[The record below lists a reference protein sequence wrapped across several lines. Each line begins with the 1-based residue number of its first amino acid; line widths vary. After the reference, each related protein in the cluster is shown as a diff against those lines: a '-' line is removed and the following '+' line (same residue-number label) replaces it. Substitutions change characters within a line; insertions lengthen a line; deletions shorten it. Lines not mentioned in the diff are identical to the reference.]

1 MAVNRRHFIGTAAGS
16 ALAGCASTQV
26 AQAPQPSP
34 ATQGNA
40 GTSQSL
46 PRKLTYATMETP
58 EGWGLG
64 IRTPGGVLDV
74 RSAERVARTG
84 APVTM
89 DAVIRQ
95 EGDLSALTRLAGMAQ
110 GDLSRF
116 VVPEQSVRFGP
127 VVTAPPKVLCIG
139 LNYRAHVAEAN
150 EKLPTTPIFFNKF
163 NSSLNAHNGT
173 IQVSREH
180 AKAFDYEAELVLVMG
195 KGGRDIPE
203 ATALDHVLGYAVGQD
218 FSARDLQLATS
229 QWMMGKAGDGWGPIG
244 PWLVGADL
252 VDPQNLNIECRV
264 NGQLRQSSNTSRMIF
279 DIRQQIAFLSRN
291 LTLEPGDVI
300 FTGTPEG
307 VIVGYPKDK
316 QVWLKA
322 GDRITTTIQ
331 NLGVQ
336 EVVLA

>member
-1 MAVNRRHFIGTAAGS
+1 
-16 ALAGCASTQV
+16 
-26 AQAPQPSP
+26 
-34 ATQGNA
+34 
-40 GTSQSL
+40 
-46 PRKLTYATMETP
+46 
-58 EGWGLG
+58 
-64 IRTPGGVLDV
+64 
-74 RSAERVARTG
+74 
-84 APVTM
+84 M

-95 EGDLSALTRLAGMAQ
+95 EGDVSALTRLAGMAQ

-173 IQVSREH
+173 IRVSREH

-195 KGGRDIPE
+195 RGGRDIPE

-264 NGQLRQSSNTSRMIF
+264 NGELRQSSNTSRMIF

-307 VIVGYPKDK
+307 VIVGYPKNK